1 MTSRRM
7 ASRAFGVI
15 VPASPNRD
23 IIAGSLVKENVINTN
38 RKESQF
44 GDCVLVYY
52 VWDVM
57 ISGKERW
64 DAQVAKGNKK
74 IHLY

>member
-23 IIAGSLVKENVINTN
+23 IIAGSLVKENIINTN

-44 GDCVLVYY
+44 GDCVLVYH

-57 ISGKERW
+57 ISGKERC

-74 IHLY
+74 IYLY

>member
-23 IIAGSLVKENVINTN
+23 IIPGSLVKENVINMN

-44 GDCVLVYY
+44 GDCVLVYH

-57 ISGKERW
+57 ISGKERCE
-64 DAQVAKGNKK
+64 AQVAKGNKK
-74 IHLY
+74 IYLY